1 MSSRS
6 SRAADALPPPRP
18 HAVRVIP
25 LGTCVTDTSH
35 AGFGTD
41 CVNVRVIQSFSAI
54 QNPPRLLAS
63 APAQGP
69 PPVRAPAVTFL
80 TLPLRLSVNPL
91 TTSDNRRYVNLLIL
105 EARHANYLR
114 LYDLRGTGHA
124 RQGDADVYLHRW
136 EGTFALTVLLGP
148 QSAMSTA
155 EQGGTGFPVLLL
167 GALDG
172 LYALIGPLGGG
183 SMGGGEKTRVVAIC
197 AALGIGLATV
207 HPLVDGM
214 AGDTGEVGG
223 MLDVVATAER
233 VKDELRACGVAFE
246 DGGATF
252 GVADE
257 LTVGTAD

>member
-1 MSSRS
+1 M
-6 SRAADALPPPRP
+6 
-18 HAVRVIP
+18 
-25 LGTCVTDTSH
+25 
-35 AGFGTD
+35 
-41 CVNVRVIQSFSAI
+41 
-54 QNPPRLLAS
+54 
-63 APAQGP
+63 
-69 PPVRAPAVTFL
+69 

-233 VKDELRACGVAFE
+233 VKDELRAYGVAFE